1 MKNRLNILI
10 LNLLL
15 LLLSSHLLAQDKNV
29 YENMS
34 LDEILN
40 IDVVVT
46 ASKQPEDL
54 FETPLSVT
62 IISRE
67 DIDNAGATSIMEALR
82 LSQGL
87 IVREI
92 TPGNFD
98 VQIRGFDDITK
109 NAYVSLPYNTTIL
122 VMIDNRIV
130 YDYYSGGTLWETLPI
145 DINDIERIEI
155 VRGPASALYG
165 PNAAT
170 GVINI
175 ITSHSKEK
183 GLNIFTSGKIGN
195 ANTKIANANIGYNW
209 DNKTSLTLTG
219 NFTVQD
225 RFDKMYYNWWDQK
238 YTNLED
244 MHMML
249 EIEKDPNTHEVW
261 KYEDF
266 SEAVSSKY
274 NIDQSLQKRAA
285 NIFFTHEFNE
295 NANFNLSFGGQKSES
310 QKIGFSNFA
319 TPLSQYNSE
328 SFYIDNK
335 FKINNF
341 YGQWNVSKGEVL
353 GNSFNTFKFN
363 NLDASLEYLFRYKNL
378 SLRPGVSYKRSCY
391 NSPVTYDEVFDLSKL
406 NYEFKDEPR
415 KFTSYSGS
423 LLTDWKLSSKL
434 RMIGGLRID
443 KFNINK
449 NYFVNFELAS
459 TYRLNK
465 NNLLRAVIS
474 RANRSPSFYDTFINT
489 KMSFYYGL
497 ATETNTEPVYIPVE
511 QYIKAKRDQKYPTNS
526 SLELSWRSKLSPK
539 VNLDIE
545 AFFQKSDNLLASVEY
560 RKINS
565 KVQLN
570 ADNEVENAI
579 SGSGF
584 ASMNF
589 QNYDYGSSQFG
600 VSFML
605 NYSPN
610 SKLDF
615 KLYGTLQKTF
625 LNDNTEFE
633 FDIIDTKFSLDP
645 ETNILNTTIFSN
657 VNMTLLSDELTPTF
671 YGGFLLNYKPNN
683 KFNINLN
690 SYTYSKQVFEAM
702 PIDNVISDYTGVYH
716 KKTAAIKANS
726 IINAKIGYNLNNKT
740 SINIS
745 MKNMLGKQRQ
755 FGFADNI
762 GTTFLIGCQW
772 KY

>member
-1 MKNRLNILI
+1 MKNRLSIFI

-15 LLLSSHLLAQDKNV
+15 VLLSGHLFAQDTSV

-40 IDVVVT
+40 IDVVIT

-175 ITSHSKEK
+175 ITSHSKVK
-183 GLNIFTSGKIGN
+183 GLNIFASGKIGN

-209 DNKTSLTLTG
+209 NNQTSLTLTG
-219 NFTVQD
+219 NFTVRD
-225 RFDKMYYNWWDQK
+225 RFDNMYYNWWDEE
-238 YTNLED
+238 YTQLED
-244 MHMML
+244 MHMMM
-249 EIEKDPNTHEVW
+249 EIEKDPNTHEIW
-261 KYEDF
+261 TYQDF
-266 SEAVSSKY
+266 SEAVSSEY
-274 NIDQSLQKRAA
+274 NTEQSLQKRAA
-285 NIFFTHEFNE
+285 NLFFSHEFNE
-295 NANFNLSFGGQKSES
+295 NTNVNLSFGGQKSES
-310 QKIGFSNFA
+310 QKIGFLNFA
-319 TPLSQYNSE
+319 TPLSQYESQ

-341 YGQWNVSKGEVL
+341 YGQWNISQGEVL
-353 GNSFNTFKFN
+353 GNSFNTFEFD
-363 NLDASLEYLFRYKNL
+363 NLDANLEYLFRYKNL
-378 SLRPGVSYKRSCY
+378 SLRPGLSYKRSSY

-406 NYEFKDEPR
+406 NYEIKDEPR
-415 KFTSYSGS
+415 KFISYSGS
-423 LLTDWKLSSKL
+423 MLADWKLSSKL
-434 RMIGGLRID
+434 RMIAGFRVD

-449 NYFVNFELAS
+449 HHFVNFELAS

-489 KMSFYYGL
+489 KMNFYYGL
-497 ATETNTEPVYIPVE
+497 ETETNVNPVYVPVE
-511 QYIKAKRDQKYPTNS
+511 QYIKADRDQKYPTNS
-526 SLELSWRSKLSPK
+526 SLELSWRSKLSSK
-539 VNLDIE
+539 LNIDIE
-545 AFFQKSDNLLASVEY
+545 VFFQKSDNLLASIEY
-560 RKINS
+560 REINS
-565 KVQLN
+565 EVQLN
-570 ADNEVENAI
+570 NENEVETVLSV
-579 SGSGF
+579 SGSALMSF
-584 ASMNF
+584 E
-589 QNYDYGSSQFG
+589 NYDYGSSQLG
-600 VSFML
+600 ASFML

-610 SKLDF
+610 SKLDC

-633 FDIIDTKFSLDP
+633 INTTDTKLSLNP
-645 ETNILNTTIFSN
+645 ETNILSTTAYSN
-657 VNMTLLSDELTPTF
+657 LNMTLLSDELTPSL

-683 KFNINLN
+683 KLNLNING
-690 SYTYSKQVFEAM
+690 YVYSKQVFEAM
-702 PIDNVISDYTGVYH
+702 PIDNVISDYTGIYH
-716 KKTAAIKANS
+716 RKTAKIKANS
-726 IINAKIGYNLNNKT
+726 IINSKVSYNILKKT
-740 SINIS
+740 EVNIS
-745 MKNMLGKQRQ
+745 IKNMLGKHREY
-755 FGFADNI
+755 GFADTI
-762 GTTFLIGCQW
+762 GTSFLVGFQW
-772 KY
+772 EY